1 MNQARVTA
9 AHTLNH
15 QALQLSGSTGADP
28 EHDPVG
34 RQEPRSPVWP
44 FLLVFL
50 HPLNLPGPYSESSA
64 GLAWS
69 SAGVAAPC
77 ERQCVC
83 ALSDFSRV
91 QLFATLWSVGDRGTL
106 ILQSRVCRVWSWV
119 LQARE
124 WHSTGQKKL

>member
-1 MNQARVTA
+1 MTA

-64 GLAWS
+64 GSAWS

-83 ALSDFSRV
+83 ALSDFSCV
-91 QLFATLWSVGDRGTL
+91 QLFATLLECGRQRHPDFAVQGVPSMVMGPTSQRMAQYRPEKAL
-106 ILQSRVCRVWSWV
+106 R
-119 LQARE
+119 
-124 WHSTGQKKL
+124 K